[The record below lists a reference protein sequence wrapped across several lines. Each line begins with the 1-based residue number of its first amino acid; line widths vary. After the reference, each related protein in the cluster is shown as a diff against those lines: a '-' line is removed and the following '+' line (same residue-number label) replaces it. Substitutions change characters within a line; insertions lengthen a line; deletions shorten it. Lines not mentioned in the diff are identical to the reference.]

1 MSLSHETL
9 LELMSLADGEL
20 EGPDKERVERLLESD
35 DEARRVVA
43 SLRGDEV
50 GVWLAETMDR
60 RAGASGADGVA
71 DAVMASIAGSAP
83 VATGGPNG
91 ASIAARGAN
100 AGPVAGGPS
109 AGPASAV
116 SDGKVASLAAAR
128 ARRSPRIQLVASAG
142 AAALALAAGVALYVR
157 AGTRHLDEHA
167 PVASVFA
174 PAVDVEAASALAKRG
189 EPGAGGGVEVNE
201 IDAPSRGV
209 SVFEIPV
216 GAAAAVARP
225 SGASSIVVWVDDD
238 PGSN

>member
-20 EGPDKERVERLLESD
+20 DGPDKERVERLLESD
-35 DEARRVVA
+35 DEARQVVA

-50 GVWLAETMDR
+50 GAWLAETMDR

-71 DAVMASIAGSAP
+71 DAVMASIAGPAA
-83 VATGGPNG
+83 VAAGGPNG
-91 ASIAARGAN
+91 ASSAANVGSVARGAN
-100 AGPVAGGPS
+100 AW
-109 AGPASAV
+109 PALTV
-116 SDGKVASLAAAR
+116 SGGKVASLAAAR
-128 ARRSPRIQLVASAG
+128 ARRSPRLQLVASAG

-174 PAVDVEAASALAKRG
+174 PAVDVEAASAVAQRG
-189 EPGAGGGVEVNE
+189 VPGAGGGVEVNE

-216 GAAAAVARP
+216 GAAAAVAKP